1 MKLALAVH
9 GGAWAIPDE
18 LLEAC
23 RAGVARAL
31 SSGWEV
37 LSRGGTALDACQSA
51 ITALED
57 DPAFDAGLGSH
68 LNRDARVQLDAVLM
82 DGRTLNSGAI
92 AGVERLRNPIQVARL
107 VLERSEHIL
116 LVGSGAEQFA
126 AEMDVPLC
134 NPSELVIPREVA
146 LWFKRKEAA
155 AVPAETPEK
164 RSADAELPRQSG
176 TVGAVALD
184 AQGNLAAGTST
195 GGPPY
200 KYPGRVGDSPLVG
213 CGCYAD
219 NRTGAISTTGD
230 GEAMVK
236 LVMAK
241 TASDFLAAG
250 PSRPAGGLAPQPAA
264 EKALALLTERTGG
277 TGGLIIVDT
286 QGRVGAAFTTP
297 RMAHAFQ
304 TSESERIIRV

>member
-1 MKLALAVH
+1 MALAVH

-23 RAGVARAL
+23 RAGVARSL

-37 LSRGGTALDACQSA
+37 LSRGGSALDACQSA
-51 ITALED
+51 IAVLED

-116 LVGSGAEQFA
+116 LVGPGAEQFA
-126 AEMDVPLC
+126 AEMGVPLC

-146 LWFKRKEAA
+146 LWFKRSAGAA
-155 AVPAETPEK
+155 
-164 RSADAELPRQSG
+164 LPRQSG

-264 EKALALLTERTGG
+264 EKALALLSERTRG
-277 TGGLIIVDT
+277 TGGLIIVDA

-297 RMAHAFQ
+297 CMAHAFQ